1 MKKTVIYLVL
11 IVLMGSLA
19 TGCSSSG
26 KAGGKKNCGCNL
38 HKGFVGY

>member
-11 IVLMGSLA
+11 IVLISSIA
-19 TGCSSSG
+19 TGCASSG
-26 KAGGKKNCGCNL
+26 KAKGCGCNL